1 MSITRLLFVFVF
13 LSITTASFSQEQEPV
28 TPPQEIVDSL
38 FSENETKDA
47 QTEITPQRDSSTI
60 EVRAIDQSKLNEMR
74 EDPAMDYG
82 QDSPAIISLWDRI
95 KMWLF
100 NALRWLFSI
109 GSSTNWGNIVVGV
122 VIILILTY
130 VIMRLLK
137 IDALK
142 MFYGRADKV
151 TINHSIIEENIHE
164 MDFEKL
170 IQEALAR
177 KEYRLAIRLLFL
189 HGLKLLADRHHITW
203 EPGKTNH
210 DYLNELTSKEL
221 KTGFNELNF
230 YFEYAWY
237 GNFVITDEL
246 YNRVTDIF
254 NNWKINIR

>member
-1 MSITRLLFVFVF
+1 
-13 LSITTASFSQEQEPV
+13 
-28 TPPQEIVDSL
+28 
-38 FSENETKDA
+38 
-47 QTEITPQRDSSTI
+47 
-60 EVRAIDQSKLNEMR
+60 
-74 EDPAMDYG
+74 
-82 QDSPAIISLWDRI
+82 
-95 KMWLF
+95 
-100 NALRWLFSI
+100 
-109 GSSTNWGNIVVGV
+109 
-122 VIILILTY
+122 
-130 VIMRLLK
+130 MRLLK